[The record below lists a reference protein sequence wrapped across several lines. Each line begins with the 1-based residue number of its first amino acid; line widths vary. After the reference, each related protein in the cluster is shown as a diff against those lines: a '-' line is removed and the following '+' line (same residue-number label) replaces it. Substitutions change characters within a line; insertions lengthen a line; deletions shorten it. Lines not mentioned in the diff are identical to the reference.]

1 MLGHLA
7 KADPANKEL
16 VMTGY
21 IKQNYL
27 NTKRL
32 IHLTGVHSQ
41 HGFKIKQIEI
51 TKDPC
56 PMKLGKKEVEKVMS
70 TSKAQSIVSSR
81 MSSRLTSRRG
91 SRLGSMMED
100 EEGKDADTT
109 NSENPRSKDGKVINK
124 LEKNENR
131 DSNQMEQ
138 DPDPFAAEQTY
149 LTEEDI

>member
-1 MLGHLA
+1 MLGHLTS
-7 KADPANKEL
+7 ADPVSKEL
-16 VMTGY
+16 VISGY

-32 IHLTGVHSQ
+32 VHLTGVHSQ

-51 TKDPC
+51 SKDPC

-100 EEGKDADTT
+100 EEKKETDTT
-109 NSENPRSKDGKVINK
+109 NSECPRSINGKVINK
-124 LEKNENR
+124 LEKNEKR

-138 DPDPFAAEQTY
+138 DPDPFGAEQTY